1 MGDIV
6 YIFLLRGRRANQ
18 KPEERLF
25 PLQSIKWSLE
35 LGPVTGRGSRILS
48 RGVRAL
54 DQERRSVD
62 IMKRNR
68 RSLQCLE
75 RGHLTW
81 SCSKEYWVTRRVF
94 KLLPM
99 CQNHLRPL
107 MQFPRLETPFFVASM
122 ATASNPSKSGFHN
135 KVHIQTHVRSI
146 IQSQERS
153 FSNLDLS
160 DPRPGVD
167 SATTSIV
174 LESKLRHDLATISS
188 FVKPYRRLTTS
199 RRIPWVVLLLWHT
212 RRYGSSYPP
221 SLVVGIR
228 TSHLDA
234 GEHFSLLSTELA
246 PTLYMDRLTKSLQ
259 GYTRRLYYSTRRK
272 STRSQDAVSLWRA
285 KKFRGSHFDL
295 PDLCDAENRTTC
307 LRALPGTMIPAS
319 CLLIIW

>member
-1 MGDIV
+1 MIIGTWSGH
-6 YIFLLRGRRANQ
+6 R
-18 KPEERLF
+18 KRL
-25 PLQSIKWSLE
+25 KDSLE
-35 LGPVTGRGSRILS
+35 RRTSTGSREAAS
-48 RGVRAL
+48 WHYFTV
-54 DQERRSVD
+54 
-62 IMKRNR
+62 KRNR

-135 KVHIQTHVRSI
+135 RVHIQTHFRSI
-146 IQSQERS
+146 IQSQEKS
-153 FSNLDLS
+153 FSNLGLS
-160 DPRPGVD
+160 DPRPGV
-167 SATTSIV
+167 
-174 LESKLRHDLATISS
+174 ESKLHHDLATISS

-199 RRIPWVVLLLWHT
+199 RRIPCVVLLLWHT

-234 GEHFSLLSTELA
+234 GEHF
-246 PTLYMDRLTKSLQ
+246 
-259 GYTRRLYYSTRRK
+259 
-272 STRSQDAVSLWRA
+272 
-285 KKFRGSHFDL
+285 RGL
-295 PDLCDAENRTTC
+295 NQVARQ
-307 LRALPGTMIPAS
+307 IQAS
-319 CLLIIW
+319 CRRS